1 MNVTTTAVPTPWPT
15 LPPKPRR
22 VAVELCCGMG
32 GIGIPDAGRD
42 ARAPRRGV
50 SPRAVRIGLIR
61 SYTEPVPLN
70 SLKTLA
76 RRWWPMLGVV
86 AGVLGYL
93 LWRYL
98 VPDLPRRL
106 FPLLPDNQAL
116 YVYADIEA
124 MREAALF
131 SDAASA
137 PGWELIDRYGY
148 FAEYRVFLSKA
159 EVKGAVLSV
168 GEHELR
174 AVLSG
179 RFTAQTLMAHVEG
192 QGGHCEDRPAGF
204 TCSVDSPEAGIRLR
218 LPSENLLEIVDRPP
232 RTVGPADPG
241 NAAFL
246 AAPARQSIREGAV
259 LWMALQP
266 SRLEAVMRD
275 PPRDMVN
282 LALFARALRQATWA
296 YLTLGYG
303 RDASTLQLH
312 LQVFTE
318 TPEDAKEMHGV
329 LSGLNEF
336 VAAMVDKRSS
346 NAGAGPWGQALRTA
360 DFAQQGATVRALWQI
375 DPALLR
381 SRP

>member
-1 MNVTTTAVPTPWPT
+1 
-15 LPPKPRR
+15 
-22 VAVELCCGMG
+22 
-32 GIGIPDAGRD
+32 
-42 ARAPRRGV
+42 
-50 SPRAVRIGLIR
+50 
-61 SYTEPVPLN
+61 
-70 SLKTLA
+70 
-76 RRWWPMLGVV
+76 MLGVV

-98 VPDLPRRL
+98 VPDLPGRL
-106 FPLLPDNQAL
+106 FPLLPDNHAL

-124 MREAALF
+124 MREGALF

-137 PGWELIDRYGY
+137 PGWELIDRHGY
-148 FAEYRVFLSKA
+148 FAEDRVFLSKA

-179 RFTAQTLMAHVEG
+179 RFTAQTLMAHVER
-192 QGGHCEDRPAGF
+192 QGGHCEDRPVGF
-204 TCSVDSPEAGIRLR
+204 TCSVDSPEADIRLR

-232 RTVGPADPG
+232 QTVEPADPG

-266 SRLEAVMRD
+266 SLLEAVMRD

-296 YLTLGYG
+296 YLTLGYS
-303 RDASTLQLH
+303 RTASTLQLH
-312 LQVFTE
+312 LQAFTE

-336 VAAMVDKRSS
+336 VAATVDKRSS
-346 NAGAGPWGQALRTA
+346 NAGAGLGAKPSAPPTSPDKAQPSEPCGRSTLHFCEVIRSVRPLTHSTEMRLSTRCHASARPAFRSQNFKRLPRDFYHHHGLLSMGSHNSPWQISALRA
-360 DFAQQGATVRALWQI
+360 VSPYSQSDAGVNC
-375 DPALLR
+375 
-381 SRP
+381 

>member
-22 VAVELCCGMG
+22 AAVELSGGMG

-70 SLKTLA
+70 SLKALA

-137 PGWELIDRYGY
+137 PGWELIDRRGY

-179 RFTAQTLMAHVEG
+179 RFTA
-192 QGGHCEDRPAGF
+192 
-204 TCSVDSPEAGIRLR
+204 PERSWRTSKAKAGIAKTGPRASPARSIL
-218 LPSENLLEIVDRPP
+218 LKPMSDFGCPAENLLEIVDRPP
-232 RTVGPADPG
+232 RTVEPADPG

-266 SRLEAVMRD
+266 LLPGSRHERSAARYGE
-275 PPRDMVN
+275 P
-282 LALFARALRQATWA
+282 RALC
-296 YLTLGYG
+296 
-303 RDASTLQLH
+303 
-312 LQVFTE
+312 
-318 TPEDAKEMHGV
+318 
-329 LSGLNEF
+329 
-336 VAAMVDKRSS
+336 
-346 NAGAGPWGQALRTA
+346 AGPQASHVGLPHSGVQPGPHQPCNCTCKLSLKLPKTPRRCTA
-360 DFAQQGATVRALWQI
+360 FSAA
-375 DPALLR
+375 
-381 SRP
+381 